1 MVIEAVSTQTT
12 GPIFVLTADE
22 DVNVAAGV
30 TIESVDYDAITTWQG
45 THTFTVSGT
54 IIGYDEAINTI
65 GCTTAQSVTIFA
77 GGALISGGDGGVYDA
92 DGVILDGAG
101 STLMNHGSITSYG
114 SAASLFV
121 RDGATTLIT
130 NSGTMEGRVAGI
142 WHKFGTGS
150 LLVQNTGTIESPG
163 HAVLGGQGSDKVVNR
178 GSIIGTI
185 DLATGN
191 DTYDGRNGTITGEV
205 LGGEGNDIFFPGG
218 GAETINGGEGI
229 DLLYFTGGPPVFIAL
244 DGSLAARGNAVGD
257 VYIGIENVTGSYYN
271 DALVGDAGANQ
282 LRGLGG
288 RDFLKGGGGDD
299 SLYGYDGNDR
309 LRGSE
314 GADILYGG
322 VGSDTFEFRY
332 ISEGGDLIMDFTN
345 TADNDDVISVQVVE
359 FGAGLVRGWLDS
371 AQFAARTDNV
381 AQDADD
387 RFIFR
392 TTDRTL
398 WFDPDGSDSTE
409 ATMLARFILPI
420 ELTAL
425 DILIV

>member
-1 MVIEAVSTQTT
+1 MVIEAVSTRTT
-12 GPIFVLTADE
+12 GPVFLLTADE

-30 TIESVDYDAITTWQG
+30 TIESVDYDTITTWQG

-101 STLMNHGSITSYG
+101 SILTNHGSITSYG
-114 SAASLFV
+114 TAASLFV
-121 RDGATTLIT
+121 RDGATTTVT
-130 NSGTMEGRVAGI
+130 NSGTMEGRVAGV
-142 WHKFGTGS
+142 WHKFGIGS

-163 HAVLGGQGSDKVVNR
+163 YAVLGGEGSDKVANR
-178 GSIIGTI
+178 GTIIGTI
-185 DLATGN
+185 DLGNGN
-191 DTYDGRNGTITGEV
+191 DNYDGRHGTITGEV
-205 LGGEGNDIFFPGG
+205 LGGAGNDVFFPGS

-229 DLLYFTGGPPVFIAL
+229 DLLYFTGGPPVFVSL
-244 DGSLAARGNAVGD
+244 DGSLAPRNNAVGD
-257 VYIGIENVTGSYYN
+257 VYIGIENITGSYYN
-271 DALVGDAGANQ
+271 DALVGDGGPNQ
-282 LRGLGG
+282 LRGLDGQ
-288 RDFLKGGGGDD
+288 DFLMGGGGDD
-299 SLYGYDGNDR
+299 SLFGYDGDDR

-314 GADILYGG
+314 GADILYGNAG
-322 VGSDTFEFRY
+322 NDTFEFRY
-332 ISEGGDLIMDFTN
+332 ASEGGDFIMDFTN
-345 TADNDDVISVQVVE
+345 APGNDDRVSVQLVN

-371 AQFAARTDNV
+371 TQFEARTDNL

-398 WFDPDGSDSTE
+398 WFDSDGNGGAE
-409 ATMLARFILPI
+409 AIMLARFNLPV
-420 ELTAL
+420 ELTAH